1 MNDDL
6 QKFHD
11 ANTARDPQ
19 YAVARQLLDL
29 GEAVMQLRE
38 SAKLT
43 RGQLAKL
50 LRVKASDIAT
60 VEEETPRASA
70 GLLEAAVRLLVQKS
84 SKSEIE
90 QDSEVTG
97 SLRVVRHL
105 RPALV
110 AA

>member
-1 MNDDL
+1 MSDDL

-11 ANTARDPQ
+11 ANTACDPQ

-29 GEAVMQLRE
+29 GEAVMQLR
-38 SAKLT
+38 
-43 RGQLAKL
+43 
-50 LRVKASDIAT
+50 VNASDIAT

-84 SKSEIE
+84 SKPEIE
-90 QDSEVTG
+90 KDSEVTG